1 MIFKMRTELIDWI
14 VAHGLVQGLIFGGV
28 VIPLVDGKIVLTD
41 EMIAEAA
48 SREGLL
54 DSDQATVLIQQ
65 YLAANDYVSDAD
77 YVHTDNNFTDA
88 LLQKLNGID
97 VGAEVNK
104 VDDVLF
110 NGVSV
115 LDEETKI
122 AAITITAANIKQW
135 YESNPDT
142 NAFTDAEQTKLAGIA
157 PGAEVNRVDDV
168 LVDGR
173 SVMDMNKKALITKEI
188 IKAAYEANE
197 NTNAFTDDEKEGLAL
212 LVQWKPQVDQEII
225 EIKRK
230 HLDDFI
236 ELQGEIKAVS
246 DKFTAST
253 IALHTYINQV
263 NENLQELEQKEHDDY
278 EELSTLNANMS
289 AAIAELRAESRQS
302 DEILDDKILA
312 LKTSTDNSVDG
323 LKEAIIKESAAR
335 LANVSALQKEISNN
349 TSQITSIKDAIGRHD
364 EEITSLNNGLGQT
377 NDRLTADEVLLHNTI
392 SGMTNISSQVMQ
404 LMNWKPGV
412 DEKLSGLETEQGEVM
427 ADITKLHQDIEDEAM
442 LREEFDNMLKEEMD
456 SAKVNISSLMIA
468 ASSMM
473 ICCSAV
479 KAQIETLETD
489 VASNSS
495 DIESIKQQ
503 LGGQGLK
510 LLWENPNPTSSF
522 AGTTIEF
529 DEEYD
534 GDFVTIVY
542 GNTNIVNCV
551 SGPFSGYMG
560 KEKNVIS
567 MSLSS
572 VIDMS
577 ELQKNKVLLSI
588 RFATYE
594 KQNNRVIFEGG
605 SSAYGENGPSTWI
618 SDDSRCIPFAIYGGI
633 GTPGAGTGG
642 NADIQVDTLW
652 ENPDSSL
659 AFAPQSISIPSL
671 KDYSMIEIMYRHKTS
686 NTDIISSLRANI
698 QKVYIESCSTT
709 NSFGYANIV
718 ERRVVLLE
726 SSLNFSAGFE
736 QSANN
741 GGSTSNP
748 FNTTNNSVMV
758 PQEVRGIKI
767 VGGGSSL
774 SGGPELLWE
783 NTDLTSEFAE
793 QSIEINGINN
803 YDLVLFEM
811 ARSNVETSISQTFV
825 YAKDYLQC
833 TGYALV
839 GNDLKL
845 AVRGVIV
852 GDGATTIGSCSIISS
867 NGAIAINDSFLIP
880 YKIYGIA
887 RRSENPFKLS
897 DYIIFK
903 DCSTVVPAMTSG
915 QTISVTVTQ
924 DMKPPEGFSV
934 GSITILSAPEGVFAT
949 KEAPLDTNYG
959 GFSVGAIK
967 NTQADTFY
975 ARYMYVKA

>member
-1 MIFKMRTELIDWI
+1 MRTELIDWI
-14 VAHGLVQGLIFGGV
+14 VAHGLVQGFIFGGV

-302 DEILDDKILA
+302 DKIMDDKILA

-364 EEITSLNNGLGQT
+364 EAIASLNNGLGQT

-442 LREEFDNMLKEEMD
+442 LREEFDNMLKEELD
-456 SAKVNISSLMIA
+456 SAKVNISSLMIT

-473 ICCSAV
+473 VCCSAV

-489 VASNSS
+489 IETNTT
-495 DIESIKQQ
+495 DINTIKQQ

-510 LLWENPNPTSSF
+510 LLWENQNPNGDF
-522 AGTTIEF
+522 ANQTITF
-529 DEEYD
+529 DEEYK
-534 GDFVTIVY
+534 GDFITILY
-542 GNTNIVNCV
+542 GETNDNNSYARITSGV
-551 SGPFSGYMG
+551 SGNNIILQEIGVVSQGGTSYP
-560 KEKNVIS
+560 
-567 MSLSS
+567 
-572 VIDMS
+572 
-577 ELQKNKVLLSI
+577 ELK
-588 RFATYE
+588 
-594 KQNNRVIFEGG
+594 NRV
-605 SSAYGENGPSTWI
+605 AYYKKNSNSVQFSVGERSFSTQGPKVWELDNTA
-618 SDDSRCIPFAIYGGI
+618 CKPFAIYGGI

-652 ENPDSSL
+652 ENESPTTNFSPKTITVTGLSGYKLIEIGYHVKTNAPALMQKTRAYSELEFTDTFPQTDASGYIYDVSRNCSISGDEVTFTAARRQTANMNGTSSNPIDIIDNG
-659 AFAPQSISIPSL
+659 FAIPVYIKGIKVVGGGQSIS
-671 KDYSMIEIMYRHKTS
+671 
-686 NTDIISSLRANI
+686 
-698 QKVYIESCSTT
+698 
-709 NSFGYANIV
+709 
-718 ERRVVLLE
+718 
-726 SSLNFSAGFE
+726 
-736 QSANN
+736 
-741 GGSTSNP
+741 GG
-748 FNTTNNSVMV
+748 
-758 PQEVRGIKI
+758 
-767 VGGGSSL
+767 L
-774 SGGPELLWE
+774 ELLWTNPDTTQGRDGFSVTIPSGYDKILCTYLVNTTSNSTLHCFCE
-783 NTDLTSEFAE
+783 NGYKANTQRTSSPATSG
-793 QSIEINGINN
+793 QSS
-803 YDLVLFEM
+803 VLFE
-811 ARSNVETSISQTFV
+811 RSVQFDGTQVNFDVCNIKTLPS
-825 YAKDYLQC
+825 
-833 TGYALV
+833 G
-839 GNDLKL
+839 
-845 AVRGVIV
+845 AVTQ
-852 GDGATTIGSCSIISS
+852 D
-867 NGAIAINDSFLIP
+867 NNSFIP
-880 YKIYGIA
+880 LHIYGVVNG
-887 RRSENPFKLS
+887 SVEPFKLS
-897 DYIIFK
+897 DYIVTR
-903 DCSTVVPAMTSG
+903 DGSVTVPAMSENN
-915 QTISVTVTQ
+915 TIEVSVTQ
-924 DMKPPEGFSV
+924 DMTPPDGFSIA
-934 GSITILSAPEGVFAT
+934 SITFLDMPDGVFAF
-949 KEAPLDTNYG
+949 KKPIISNNYG
-959 GFSVGAIK
+959 DFIATAVKA
-967 NTQADTFY
+967 TQPGDLY
-975 ARYMYVKA
+975 ARYVYIKQ